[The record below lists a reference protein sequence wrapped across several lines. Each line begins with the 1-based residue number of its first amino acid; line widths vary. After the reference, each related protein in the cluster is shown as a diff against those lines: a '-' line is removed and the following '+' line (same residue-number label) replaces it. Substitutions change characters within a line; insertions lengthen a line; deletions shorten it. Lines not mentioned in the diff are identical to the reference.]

1 MVQDFNNKN
10 SIKNTLFDNGL
21 LQTLSTADAINKYT
35 ITEQDQNAG
44 AVIMSSAVEIISSHL
59 GLDKDNEF
67 TWPDNIQ
74 DNELDKGTCLGT
86 RSHIAIL
93 VNGDIVPCCL
103 DSKGILKLGNIFED
117 ELEDVLKSEL
127 FLKLNQGFKDNKL
140 TCNLCKNCNFRIMKF
155 NK

>member
-1 MVQDFNNKN
+1 MLKKV
-10 SIKNTLFDNGL
+10 
-21 LQTLSTADAINKYT
+21 
-35 ITEQDQNAG
+35 
-44 AVIMSSAVEIISSHL
+44 
-59 GLDKDNEF
+59 
-67 TWPDNIQ
+67 
-74 DNELDKGTCLGT
+74 
-86 RSHIAIL
+86 AIL

-127 FLKLNQGFKDNKL
+127 FLKINQGFKDNKL